1 MRVRGRFVAAMLRRE
16 LRFAVRRFGF
26 YGACMAIGIAVVMS
40 LHALREA
47 VDDAVALRSKELLGA
62 DLRLE
67 SRDAFGLEAAEL
79 LAPIEAQALAPPT
92 QVTRLGSMVL
102 AERSGRSRL
111 VDLLAIEGDYP
122 LYGAVWTDPP
132 HLFER
137 FGRSERGVFVDTSLM
152 IQLDLAVGD
161 RLRIGSE
168 SFEVVAG
175 IVKAPGRFGFQAEV
189 APRVFLTKRDLDRTG
204 LLTVGSLVTHLR
216 YFALP
221 DGAADAWLEA
231 NEEGLANRRIR
242 AQTLSSYQEELSEA
256 FGLLTRYLGLVG
268 LAALLLGSI
277 GVAAGMRAF
286 VQEKLDAVALLRSIG
301 ATPGDVL
308 AIHGG
313 LALALGLAAGAL
325 GVVVCLPIL
334 AALPFVF
341 RDLLPVDVSLSL
353 SPAAI
358 ATGCLL
364 SVWATLACAL
374 GPILDLAA
382 VAPLRAL
389 RADFGDPSEKRR
401 IGRIAIAIVVALSIL
416 LVAIAQARSVPIGAG
431 FAAGTL
437 ASIALLGG
445 AALGLM
451 RILQRHPPRGL
462 AFWARQGIANLSR
475 PRNHTLPTT
484 IAIGFALFV
493 IGTVHAV
500 EHNVLKQLAVD
511 ARPDRPNVVLFDVQ
525 TDQESGLEALLD
537 RHGARL
543 TDRAPIVAARLAAV
557 ADVAREQQLA
567 DETLSR
573 DRRWALQREYQLTY
587 HDRPR
592 DSEEVVEGAWWVPG
606 QVGPDDRP
614 FPISLE
620 DDLAA
625 ALGVGVGD
633 PLVWQIQGVEVE
645 TVVANLRHVD
655 WGRMATNF
663 FVVFPTA
670 ALEGAPQT
678 RVLLAHLADETARS
692 ALQRDVVI
700 GFPNVSALDATLILR
715 SLDSMFEQI
724 GGRGPGALPLH
735 PRDGARDPRRGLP
748 RSPPRAGPGGFVVAR
763 ARRVALAPA
772 ADRGRRGRRAGGAR
786 RLRRR
791 PGRPRRGGRA
801 RLVGLRAALRP
812 AARRPRGAR
821 ARGLRPHGRRRRGH
835 GRDGAGTL
843 ADRRAPRRGRLRAI
857 GPLIDSVPFSIALAT
872 GSRHWPGD
880 SGSSS
885 KRRGDAASS
894 RRRGC
899 TSSPSGG
906 FRRARFRSPRPS
918 TCPSRS
924 CAGS

>member
-1 MRVRGRFVAAMLRRE
+1 VRVRGRFVAAMLRRE

-724 GGRGPGALPLH
+724 GVAVRVLSLFTLATGLAILVAASLA
-735 PRDGARDPRRGLP
+735 ARRE
-748 RSPPRAGPGGFVVAR
+748 R
-763 ARRVALAPA
+763 AREALLLRVLGASRSLLRRIAVAEAVALAALA
-772 ADRGRRGRRAGGAR
+772 AFVGGLAALVAAAGLVWWVFELPFDPPLVDLAGLALAAFGLTAVVGGATAVTA
-786 RLRRR
+786 
-791 PGRPRRGGRA
+791 PA
-801 RLVGLRAALRP
+801 RSPIEGLR
-812 AARRPRGAR
+812 GE
-821 ARGLRPHGRRRRGH
+821 
-835 GRDGAGTL
+835 AG
-843 ADRRAPRRGRLRAI
+843 
-857 GPLIDSVPFSIALAT
+857 
-872 GSRHWPGD
+872 
-880 SGSSS
+880 
-885 KRRGDAASS
+885 
-894 RRRGC
+894 
-899 TSSPSGG
+899 
-906 FRRARFRSPRPS
+906 
-918 TCPSRS
+918 
-924 CAGS
+924 